1 MRGASAAAAFQMFN
15 TLCTDRADGIL
26 SFKKERRGERDD
38 KERVRPRV
46 EKLHLLLRRRGRR
59 SLFFLI
65 RAARHFLLVTRL
77 RNVSVPLLTFSVID
91 VSLDLVERL
100 FLFLARKGYV
110 YNIYIYKRTRLR

>member
-15 TLCTDRADGIL
+15 TLRTDRTDGIL

-46 EKLHLLLRRRGRR
+46 EKLHLLLRRRGGRGGRR
-59 SLFFLI
+59 GLFFLI
-65 RAARHFLLVTRL
+65 RTARHFLLVTRL

-100 FLFLARKGYV
+100 FFFLTRKGYV
-110 YNIYIYKRTRLR
+110 YNIYIYV

>member
-15 TLCTDRADGIL
+15 TLRTDRAHGIL

-46 EKLHLLLRRRGRR
+46 EKLHLLLRGGGRRG
-59 SLFFLI
+59 LFFLI
-65 RAARHFLLVTRL
+65 RTARHFLLVTRL
-77 RNVSVPLLTFSVID
+77 RNASVPLLTFSVID

-100 FLFLARKGYV
+100 FFFSRAKDMCT
-110 YNIYIYKRTRLR
+110 IYIYKRTRLR

>member
-15 TLCTDRADGIL
+15 TLRADRAHGIL

-46 EKLHLLLRRRGRR
+46 EKLHLLLRGGGRRG
-59 SLFFLI
+59 LFFLI
-65 RAARHFLLVTRL
+65 RTARHFLLVTRL
-77 RNVSVPLLTFSVID
+77 RNASVPLLTFSVID

-100 FLFLARKGYV
+100 FFIAKDMCT
-110 YNIYIYKRTRLR
+110 IYIYKRTRLR